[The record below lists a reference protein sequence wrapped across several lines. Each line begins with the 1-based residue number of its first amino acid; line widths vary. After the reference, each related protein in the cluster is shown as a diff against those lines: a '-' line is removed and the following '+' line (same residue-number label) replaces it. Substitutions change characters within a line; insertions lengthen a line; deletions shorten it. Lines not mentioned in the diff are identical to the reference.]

1 MPKKFYNIQAV
12 GGILEY
18 CVSKDE
24 LFRETGTIAL
34 ADGEIDY
41 FPQKKETVSDAVD
54 LEHEFALWCNT
65 IGMNPSKITMDE
77 YLQEN
82 SRIYSRAE

>member
-1 MPKKFYNIQAV
+1 MIISKPSAASLNIAYQRT
-12 GGILEY
+12 
-18 CVSKDE
+18 S
-24 LFRETGTIAL
+24 FSETGTIAL
-34 ADGEIDY
+34 DDGKIDY
-41 FPQKKETVSDAVD
+41 IPQKKETVSDAVD

-65 IGMNPSKITMDE
+65 MRMNPSKITMDE